1 LDPIDYFVTL
11 WPSLIVRIPVL
22 IAWIVAVILSVLML
36 NRGGGRAERLLL
48 IGSGLMLV
56 NNLLSPFASVFMQW
70 FIVAHRGDIQSV
82 GLISGLVNIPLGI
95 ISLAG
100 IVCLVVAFWTRWK
113 THGQQGDKAQV
124 SQTAAE

>member
-1 LDPIDYFVTL
+1 LEPIDYFVTL

-22 IAWIVAVILSVLML
+22 IAWIVAVILSVRML
-36 NRGGGRAERLLL
+36 SRGGGRAERLLL

-56 NNLLSPFASVFMQW
+56 NNLLSPFTAVLMQW
-70 FIVAHRGDIQSV
+70 FIVEHRGNMQSI

-100 IVCLVVAFWTRWK
+100 IVCLVVAFWIRWK
-113 THGQQGDKAQV
+113 TCGQQDKAQMQ
-124 SQTAAE
+124 QTTVD